1 MFPAARGGRLRHQ
14 TEDKAGLDKRTGEI
28 LGRQVEHWAHH
39 DLRRS
44 ARTLIS
50 KAGVSTEHAETVL
63 GHVRGV
69 EGVYIA
75 TTSPSPRP
83 WRCRSSPTLIGEIL
97 DPQAARRVLPMV
109 WRSA

>member
-14 TEDKAGLDKRTGEI
+14 TEDKAGLDKRTGES
-28 LGRQVEHWAHH
+28 GRQVEHWAHH
-39 DLRRS
+39 DLGRS

-50 KAGVSTEHAETVL
+50 KGGVSTSMPRRCSATS
-63 GHVRGV
+63 GAV